1 VFLLWLSVLCAG
13 LCSASAQGLDETR
26 LRPDDSSAV
35 ERLLSRAGFNDIQKS
50 YALVVGISEFE
61 DFNDLPTAQDPLQVA
76 TYLVDEAGFDHVHI
90 LTGDK
95 VTKDRLEELM
105 LDDFR
110 TLVGEKDRFLF
121 YWSGHGETLGDGIG
135 ARGFLPLKSSRKGRY
150 STMVSMDDVADWDSY
165 IQAHQVL
172 YLMDSC
178 FSGLVGVAPQSDLGE
193 ITRAQLSGPSRHVIT
208 AGRADEQTIAVDQ
221 LGGSVF
227 THALLKGL
235 RGGADA
241 ANALGKD
248 GLVTVGELKAYLG
261 QEVTRLRTR
270 FAWRKT
276 ITPQIRDLRGSDGA
290 FFFPVPAA
298 FPAEDAPQPVEIG
311 PVLEVQLALRD
322 LGYDPGSAD
331 GVLSFKTRAALIAF
345 QRTEGLVETGKIDDP
360 TLERIPFALAALV
373 QPQGQMQGQVQG
385 QVDNREVDQPPPE
398 PVDEVASQPIS
409 PLVLNPCAAC
419 PELVPLPGGQI
430 AFGPLPL
437 EDASPENIQDIAP
450 FFVARTEVTRGQFR
464 AYAEATGLAFIDG
477 KTSDGP
483 TCFAWQPGSKL
494 RRTAL
499 AYGQDLG
506 LSDEHPVSCVSR
518 LDAQLYIDWLNEEND
533 GPQYRLPSEAEIEY
547 LLEKQRE
554 YVIEEKGLSGVSE
567 AEITCAIGN
576 FGDARTPFPWRNT
589 ACRDGHASVAPVGSY
604 EADQHGVSDIAGNL
618 WEWVGECSTQSCG
631 PNAWVKGGSF
641 DDPVKNT
648 LPDIRQT
655 VPADRRQTN
664 IGFRIARDIE

>member
-1 VFLLWLSVLCAG
+1 MIRFLLCLALAQSAI
-13 LCSASAQGLDETR
+13 CSAMAEGMDEAR
-26 LRPDDSSAV
+26 IRSDDVSAV
-35 ERLLSRAGFNDIQKS
+35 DKLLSRAGFRNIQKS
-50 YALVVGISEFE
+50 YALVVGISEFDE
-61 DFNDLPTAQDPLQVA
+61 FNDLPTVQDPLQVA
-76 TYLVDEAGFDHVHI
+76 SYLVEEAGFDHVHI

-110 TLVGEKDRFLF
+110 TLVGTNDRFLF
-121 YWSGHGETLGDGIG
+121 YWSGHGETLGDGVG
-135 ARGFLPLKSSRKGRY
+135 ARGFLPLKKSRKGRY

-270 FAWRKT
+270 FDWPKT

-298 FPAEDAPQPVEIG
+298 FPVDEEPEPIEIG
-311 PVLEVQLALRD
+311 PVAEVQQALSD
-322 LGYDPGSAD
+322 LGYDPGSMD

-345 QRTEGLVETGKIDDP
+345 QRAEGLAETGKIDDA
-360 TLERIPFALAALV
+360 TLERIPFALVALV
-373 QPQGQMQGQVQG
+373 QPLGEANDTAVETLQEPVEDVSTTQMQ
-385 QVDNREVDQPPPE
+385 PF
-398 PVDEVASQPIS
+398 
-409 PLVLNPCAAC
+409 LKPCDAC
-419 PELVPLPGGQI
+419 PELLPIPGGKM

-437 EDASPENIQDIAP
+437 EDASLENITEIAP
-450 FFVARTEVTRGQFR
+450 FYIARTEVTRAQFR
-464 AYAEATGLAFIDG
+464 AYAEATGIAFVDG

-483 TCFAWQPGSKL
+483 TCFAWQHGAKL
-494 RRTAL
+494 RRTAM
-499 AYGQDLG
+499 AFGQDLDF
-506 LSDEHPVSCVSR
+506 SDEHPVSCVSR
-518 LDAQLYIDWLNEEND
+518 LDAQGYIDWLNETHN

-547 LLEKQRE
+547 LMEKQRE
-554 YVIEEKGLSGVSE
+554 HVIEGLELFGAADAALSCS
-567 AEITCAIGN
+567 IGN
-576 FGDARTPFPWRNT
+576 FADEYTQFPWRNLV
-589 ACRDGHASVAPVGSY
+589 CHDKHADVAPIASY
-604 EADQHGVSDIAGNL
+604 PAGPFGVYDLAGNL
-618 WEWVGECSTQSCG
+618 WEWVGECSSKSCG

-648 LPDIRQT
+648 LPHIRQT